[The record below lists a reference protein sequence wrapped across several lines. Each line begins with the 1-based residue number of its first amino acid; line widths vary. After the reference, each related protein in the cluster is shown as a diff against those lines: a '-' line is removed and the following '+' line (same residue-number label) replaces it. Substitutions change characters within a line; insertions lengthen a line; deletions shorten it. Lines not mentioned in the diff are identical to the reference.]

1 MTLSGQAPHRP
12 PPAAGA
18 VDSGWG
24 DPEPEDEQTSVAVQA
39 PTPQPATPQPA
50 PAVTPRAPN
59 SAPTLA
65 SLTAEDLRTIV
76 REMIDHAVLPLQHR
90 IAELE
95 RRPRA
100 PSAAAI
106 VVQQAAVTP
115 AAPAYA
121 LTPTPA
127 LVASAAAVPSA
138 PVTYASAMAA
148 PAYPAP
154 AVRAAPI
161 VSTVPQVDIAALA
174 RDMPLDFDVPFD
186 GRKRKRRTVML
197 LVLFLLAVFGGL
209 AYLLV
214 DSYTP
219 KH

>member
-1 MTLSGQAPHRP
+1 MTLSGQAPLR
-12 PPAAGA
+12 PPAAA
-18 VDSGWG
+18 SVDGGWEEE
-24 DPEPEDEQTSVAVQA
+24 EPEEEKTNVAAQA
-39 PTPQPATPQPA
+39 QAPQPATPQPA
-50 PAVTPRAPN
+50 PATTPRAPN
-59 SAPTLA
+59 SAPALA

-100 PSAAAI
+100 ASMPAI

-121 LTPTPA
+121 PTPTPA
-127 LVASAAAVPSA
+127 LVASPAAVPPA

-186 GRKRKRRTVML
+186 GRKRNRRTVML

>member
-1 MTLSGQAPHRP
+1 MTLSGQAPQRP

-18 VDSGWG
+18 VDSGWD
-24 DPEPEDEQTSVAVQA
+24 DPEPEDEQTSLAVQA

-59 SAPTLA
+59 SGPTLA

-106 VVQQAAVTP
+106 VVQPAAVTP

-121 LTPTPA
+121 PTPTPA
-127 LVASAAAVPSA
+127 LVAAPAAVPPA

-148 PAYPAP
+148 PSYAAP

-161 VSTVPQVDIAALA
+161 VSTVPQVDLAALA

-197 LVLFLLAVFGGL
+197 LVFFLLAVFGGM
-209 AYLLV
+209 AYLLI